1 MKQIKIFGNFISN
14 KGDLIIL
21 YCSNGY
27 RSLDAYAKLKKYGY
41 KNVFNLYKGLE
52 NY

>member
-1 MKQIKIFGNFISN
+1 MKLTKAFGNLIN
-14 KGDLIIL
+14 KDELIIL

-27 RSLDAYAKLKKYGY
+27 RSLNAYEKLKKYGY
-41 KNVFNLYKGLE
+41 KNVYNLYKGLD